1 MSQVWDRLSAG
12 RSVAVDALFELDV
25 RVHAAP
31 ARPGRDEVWAP
42 TASVA
47 PPPRA
52 MLASRS
58 TIGRPSKPSSM
69 PLDGT
74 NHAAGDTYERHD
86 GYNDSGHHHL
96 LRSPDVDTIRGV
108 RRRKRR
114 EGTILHEMPGNSF
127 GQAFRITTAGESH
140 GPGNLVIV
148 DGCPPGLPLSADDLI
163 PDLARRRP
171 GQSAIVT
178 QRDEPD
184 APEILSGVFEGKT
197 TGTSIAILVRNR
209 DQRSRDYTAIKNKYR
224 PGHADHTYDAKY
236 GFRDY
241 RGGGRSS
248 ARETT
253 VRVAAGAIAKKLITE
268 RFGGRVVGYVRQV
281 GEVVADVADPA
292 AVTLDHVERLPDGRP
307 NIVRCP
313 DAVAAERMV
322 ALIERLR
329 GEQNS
334 IGGVAEIVATGV
346 PAGLGE
352 PVFDKLKADLGKAL
366 FSLPAVLG
374 VEYGVGFGCATLR
387 GTASNDVFYAA
398 RGAEGATPRIATRTN
413 RHGGMLGG
421 ISSGMPIV
429 LRAAV
434 KPTSSLSQPQ
444 ETVTR
449 NGEPTTIATKGR
461 HDPCLL
467 PRFIPMAEAM
477 VALVLADHWLRWQ
490 AAGGGA

>member
-1 MSQVWDRLSAG
+1 
-12 RSVAVDALFELDV
+12 
-25 RVHAAP
+25 
-31 ARPGRDEVWAP
+31 
-42 TASVA
+42 
-47 PPPRA
+47 
-52 MLASRS
+52 
-58 TIGRPSKPSSM
+58 
-69 PLDGT
+69 
-74 NHAAGDTYERHD
+74 
-86 GYNDSGHHHL
+86 
-96 LRSPDVDTIRGV
+96 
-108 RRRKRR
+108 
-114 EGTILHEMPGNSF
+114 MPGNSF

-148 DGCPPGLPLSADDLI
+148 DGCPPGLPLGVDDLL

-178 QRDEPD
+178 QRNEAD
-184 APEILSGVFEGKT
+184 APEILSGVFEGRT
-197 TGTSIAILVRNR
+197 TGASIAILVRNR
-209 DQRSRDYTAIKNKYR
+209 DQRSRDYADIKDKYR
-224 PGHADHTYDAKY
+224 PGHADHGYDAKY
-236 GFRDY
+236 GFRDH

-248 ARETT
+248 ARETA
-253 VRVAAGAIAKKLITE
+253 VRVAAGAVAKKLIAE

-281 GEVVADVADPA
+281 GDVVARVPDPA
-292 AVTLDHVERLPDGRP
+292 AVAPDQVERLPDGRP
-307 NIVRCP
+307 NVVRCP
-313 DAVAAERMV
+313 DAAAAARMV
-322 ALIERLR
+322 ALIERVR
-329 GEQNS
+329 GERDS

-387 GTASNDVFYAA
+387 GTENNDVFCVAGGGGETTGGGGETA
-398 RGAEGATPRIATRTN
+398 GGGGEASGGGGETAGDGGASSGGGGASSGGGEAVSAPGGAPGAPRIATRTN

-434 KPTSSLSQPQ
+434 KPTSSLPQPQ

-449 NGEPTTIATKGR
+449 AGVPTTIATRGR

-467 PRFIPMAEAM
+467 PRFVPMAEAM
-477 VALVLADHWLRWQ
+477 AALVLADHWLRWQ
-490 AAGGGA
+490 AAGGARGRPARPAL